1 MRVSPQDLKDS
12 LNKGIE
18 PIYTL
23 MGEESL
29 QIQELVDQI
38 CITAKLQD
46 YLEKINYVISKQT
59 DWTFLKSSSENY
71 DLFGAKKIIEI
82 KLIGSGPGNAGS
94 KALKDY
100 AINPDP
106 SKILIISAEGL
117 EKKAHSSAWVKALEE
132 AGCLLTI
139 SPVTSNQLPRWIVE
153 TGNKYQLSIEPEA
166 SSLLAEKTEGN
177 LLATL
182 QEIKKLALLFPDQSI
197 DINQMASSISD
208 SSKYNI
214 FDLSNAFI
222 TGNKKRT
229 ASILE
234 SLKAEGASETL
245 ILWSLSRELTNL
257 FKVINQK
264 STKGI
269 WGPRHYLN
277 TLEELANKISLSDL
291 KRALQQIAKIDA
303 SIKGGSQQD
312 SWQAIRELTLTF

>member
-1 MRVSPQDLKDS
+1 MPPFK
-12 LNKGIE
+12 
-18 PIYTL
+18 
-23 MGEESL
+23 
-29 QIQELVDQI
+29 
-38 CITAKLQD
+38 KL
-46 YLEKINYVISKQT
+46 
-59 DWTFLKSSSENY
+59 
-71 DLFGAKKIIEI
+71 
-82 KLIGSGPGNAGS
+82 
-94 KALKDY
+94 
-100 AINPDP
+100 
-106 SKILIISAEGL
+106 
-117 EKKAHSSAWVKALEE
+117 
-132 AGCLLTI
+132 
-139 SPVTSNQLPRWIVE
+139 R
-153 TGNKYQLSIEPEA
+153 
-166 SSLLAEKTEGN
+166 
-177 LLATL
+177 
-182 QEIKKLALLFPDQSI
+182 KLALLFPDQSI

-234 SLKAEGASETL
+234 SLKAEGAPETL

-257 FKVINQK
+257 FKVMNQK